1 MDPKYDQQPL
11 EPQQGPQEEKTVEKS
26 SDDLF
31 YWLNALTTALVVLVL
46 VFTFCGRLTRVDG
59 PSMDNTLQHNELLL
73 VWSLGYKPQQGD
85 IVVLNKTTATH
96 LGGVAIVK
104 RVIAVGGQTVDIDY
118 DAGTVAVDG
127 QVLDEPYI
135 HEAMLCPTY
144 ENQTHIEVP
153 EGSIFVMGDNRN
165 HSSDSRD
172 VTLGTVDERY
182 VLGRA
187 VCVLLP
193 FQNFGMIPEGE
204 QTR

>member
-1 MDPKYDQQPL
+1 MD
-11 EPQQGPQEEKTVEKS
+11 EEKQAGGQLPERASWALHSWCRDLVLCITVVTVLFAFLVRLVNVDGS
-26 SDDLF
+26 SMYPTLHHGDMLLLQSVGYEPKQGDV
-31 YWLNALTTALVVLVL
+31 VVLTKA
-46 VFTFCGRLTRVDG
+46 FRDVDG
-59 PSMDNTLQHNELLL
+59 P
-73 VWSLGYKPQQGD
+73 
-85 IVVLNKTTATH
+85 
-96 LGGVAIVK
+96 IVK

>member
-1 MDPKYDQQPL
+1 MADTQAVKKEN
-11 EPQQGPQEEKTVEKS
+11 EPEEQATLGQS
-26 SDDLF
+26 LYS
-31 YWLNALTTALVVLVL
+31 WLQAVAPVIIGIVL
-46 VFTFCGRLTRVDG
+46 VFTFVGRLTPVDG
-59 PSMDNTLQHNELLL
+59 PSMEPTLWHGDMM
-73 VWSLGYKPQQGD
+73 VVRSLGYTPKQGD
-85 IVVLNKTTATH
+85 VVVLTKAFRDVD
-96 LGGVAIVK
+96 GPIVK

-135 HEAMLCPTY
+135 NEAMLCPTY

>member
-1 MDPKYDQQPL
+1 MRITIVDGHSMENTLHHGDI
-11 EPQQGPQEEKTVEKS
+11 
-26 SDDLF
+26 
-31 YWLNALTTALVVLVL
+31 VLV
-46 VFTFCGRLTRVDG
+46 R
-59 PSMDNTLQHNELLL
+59 SI
-73 VWSLGYKPQQGD
+73 GYTPKQGD

-165 HSSDSRD
+165 DSDDSRD
-172 VTLGTVDERY
+172 NLLGTIDEDY
-182 VLGRA
+182 VLGKA
-187 VCVLLP
+187 FFSIFP
-193 FQNFGMIPEGE
+193 FSKFG
-204 QTR
+204 TL

>member
-1 MDPKYDQQPL
+1 MADTQAVKKEN
-11 EPQQGPQEEKTVEKS
+11 EPEEQATLGQS
-26 SDDLF
+26 LYS
-31 YWLNALTTALVVLVL
+31 WLQAVAPVIIGIVL
-46 VFTFCGRLTRVDG
+46 VFTFVGRLTPVDG
-59 PSMDNTLQHNELLL
+59 PSMEPTLWHGDMM
-73 VWSLGYKPQQGD
+73 VVRSLGYTPKQGD
-85 IVVLNKTTATH
+85 VVVLTKPFENIT
-96 LGGVAIVK
+96 GPIVK